1 MMCGEGGGGGGGGG
15 GGENA
20 GDAERERRR
29 GRVVQERERERERT
43 RLRERRRRAIT
54 ARILEGLRR
63 HGGYRLPPRADINDV
78 LRALANEAGWI
89 VLSDGTTYRSLPHHL
104 QCTTVPSSDRTS
116 DLYPYL
122 LSLTPRVVHPFDAEL
137 LRRRSATSGHV
148 IGGGA
153 APLLRPADP
162 ATVGPPRTGEAAPM
176 PTWRPTCSC

>member
-1 MMCGEGGGGGGGGG
+1 MCGEGG

-29 GRVVQERERERERT
+29 GRVVQERERERERERT

-104 QCTTVPSSDRTS
+104 QCTTSYCAAAAP
-116 DLYPYL
+116 
-122 LSLTPRVVHPFDAEL
+122 
-137 LRRRSATSGHV
+137 TSGHV

-162 ATVGPPRTGEAAPM
+162 ATVGPAADGGGGADADVASYVQLLSVLGDRSTVNRWIEP
-176 PTWRPTCSC
+176 